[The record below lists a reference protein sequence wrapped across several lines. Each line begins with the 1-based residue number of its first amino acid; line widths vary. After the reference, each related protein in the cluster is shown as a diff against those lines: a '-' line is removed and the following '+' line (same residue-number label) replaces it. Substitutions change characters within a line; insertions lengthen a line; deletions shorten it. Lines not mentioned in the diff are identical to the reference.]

1 MASEDEAATVKSGII
16 LKLTDDFTLKEE
28 GFSIKQIG
36 EAVYIEAKTDKGLL
50 YGSFDLIC
58 RIAQGQ
64 SIRGLNI
71 TENPK
76 NNFRMLNHWDNMDGK
91 YRKRLFR

>member
-1 MASEDEAATVKSGII
+1 MKHTVKSGII
-16 LKLTDDFTLKEE
+16 LKLTDDSTLKEE

-50 YGSFDLIC
+50 YGSFDLIR

-71 TENPK
+71 TGESEQFPYVK
-76 NNFRMLNHWDNMDGK
+76 SLG
-91 YRKRLFR
+91 